1 MFSKLAFQNVKKS
14 MKDYTVYF
22 LTLTFG
28 VCLFYVFNSIDSQQA
43 MLDVSSRQEDMLK
56 LLTQMMGYV
65 SVFISVLLA
74 FLIIYANRFLIK
86 RRKKELGLYMI
97 LGMPKGKISRLVIR
111 KPSSPASFPWWWA
124 W

>member
-97 LGMPKGKISRLVIR
+97 LGMPKGKISPSSSW
-111 KPSSPASFPWWWA
+111 KPSSSASFPWWWA

>member
-86 RRKKELGLYMI
+86 RAKRNWPIHDPGHA
-97 LGMPKGKISRLVIR
+97 KGKISRLVILETFFIGVI
-111 KPSSPASFPWWWA
+111 SLVVGW
-124 W
+124 